1 VAVASTTGP
10 RSAASR
16 AALTL
21 MRNCAPR
28 RIKPRAGTD
37 HGHAASSPFHLNSS
51 VKSVLLS
58 DAERRSPTIS
68 RIDHAAGN
76 FGGIVSFMTEPR
88 RQPAVYRAIPL
99 QQRTSPRDTPHNER
113 EPGAAACAPWC
124 VDRRNHRDPEDPQ
137 ERECSSEPV
146 IESSLPG
153 DVPKDLGVDIKL
165 RLHRVHGRDC
175 LSIAIDDD
183 DFAFISPEQARR
195 IAEDLLVMANQAQ
208 TDT

>member
-1 VAVASTTGP
+1 MT
-10 RSAASR
+10 
-16 AALTL
+16 
-21 MRNCAPR
+21 MRQEGQR
-28 RIKPRAGTD
+28 RIVF
-37 HGHAASSPFHLNSS
+37 S
-51 VKSVLLS
+51 
-58 DAERRSPTIS
+58 
-68 RIDHAAGN
+68 
-76 FGGIVSFMTEPR
+76 MTEPR

-99 QQRTSPRDTPHNER
+99 QQRTSSRVTTDNER
-113 EPGAAACAPWC
+113 DVNAAANETTAGLATDAVCAPWC
-124 VDRRNHRDPEDPQ
+124 VDHRNHRDTADPQ

-153 DVPKDLGVDIKL
+153 DVPKDLGVDIEL

-195 IAEDLLVMANQAQ
+195 IAEDLLVMANQAR

>member
-1 VAVASTTGP
+1 MVVP
-10 RSAASR
+10 
-16 AALTL
+16 
-21 MRNCAPR
+21 
-28 RIKPRAGTD
+28 
-37 HGHAASSPFHLNSS
+37 
-51 VKSVLLS
+51 
-58 DAERRSPTIS
+58 
-68 RIDHAAGN
+68 
-76 FGGIVSFMTEPR
+76 MTEPR

-99 QQRTSPRDTPHNER
+99 QQRTSPRATPGNQRDAGATANETLAGL
-113 EPGAAACAPWC
+113 PTYAVCAPWC
-124 VDRRNHRDPEDPQ
+124 VDRRNHSDREDPE

-146 IESSLPG
+146 IESGLPG

>member
-1 VAVASTTGP
+1 MA
-10 RSAASR
+10 
-16 AALTL
+16 
-21 MRNCAPR
+21 
-28 RIKPRAGTD
+28 
-37 HGHAASSPFHLNSS
+37 
-51 VKSVLLS
+51 
-58 DAERRSPTIS
+58 
-68 RIDHAAGN
+68 
-76 FGGIVSFMTEPR
+76 EPR

-99 QQRTSPRDTPHNER
+99 QQRTSPRATADNE
-113 EPGAAACAPWC
+113 PDVSAAADETTADLATEAVCAPWC
-124 VDRRNHRDPEDPQ
+124 VDRRNHRDAEAPQ
-137 ERECSSEPV
+137 ERECSSVPV

-153 DVPKDLGVDIKL
+153 DVPRDLGVDIEL